1 VAIFYQAGAVVATT
15 DTTEVSLGSI
25 TLTAKAR
32 MVVGVWCHAQGG
44 AGNTTLENVTGVFR
58 LQSSDVDLIPIT
70 LPLKVYALTGTGAV
84 LEDVKV
90 WPIEIVVGGTEQ
102 IEALLTLDLAQA
114 INPTARF
121 GLVSTG

>member
-1 VAIFYQAGAVVATT
+1 VALFYQAGASVATT
-15 DTTEVSLGSI
+15 DTVEVSLGSI

-32 MVVGVWCHAQGG
+32 MVIGVWCHAQGG
-44 AGNTTLENVTGVFR
+44 AGNTTLENVTGTFR

-70 LPLKVYALTGTGAV
+70 LPLKVYAITGTGAV
-84 LEDVKV
+84 MEDVKV
-90 WPIEIVVGGTEQ
+90 WPIEVVVGGTEQ
-102 IEALLTLDLAQA
+102 IEALLTLDLAQT

>member
-1 VAIFYQAGAVVATT
+1 VSLFYQVGASVATT
-15 DTTEVSLGSI
+15 DTVEVSLGSI

-32 MVVGVWCHAQGG
+32 MVIGVWCHAQGG
-44 AGNTTLENVTGVFR
+44 AGNTTLENVTGTFR

-70 LPLKVYALTGTGAV
+70 LPLKLYAITGTGAV
-84 LEDVKV
+84 IDDVKV
-90 WPIEIVVGGTEQ
+90 WPIEVPVGGTEQ
-102 IEALLTLDLAQA
+102 IECLLTLDLAQA